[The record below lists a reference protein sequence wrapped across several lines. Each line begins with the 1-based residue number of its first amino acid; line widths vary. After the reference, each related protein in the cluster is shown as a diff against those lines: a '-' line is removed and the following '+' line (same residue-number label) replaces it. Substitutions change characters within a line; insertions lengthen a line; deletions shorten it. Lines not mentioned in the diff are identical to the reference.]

1 MTDKLTSG
9 AQSKLE
15 WTTPALVHLEMGLG
29 DVHNGFLTGADGS
42 GGLTTS
48 LS

>member
-1 MTDKLTSG
+1 MTDQSPSGTQHKL
-9 AQSKLE
+9 QWK
-15 WTTPALVHLEMGLG
+15 TPALTHLQMGLG
-29 DVHNGFLTGADGS
+29 DVHNGFDIGVDGT

>member
-1 MTDKLTSG
+1 MIDQQPQPKL
-9 AQSKLE
+9 QWK
-15 WTTPALVHLEMGLG
+15 TPALVHLDMGLG
-29 DVHNGFLTGADGS
+29 DVHNGFDAGNDGS